1 MKSTVEFKDHSTA
14 WLKVQEMNLN
24 NALNAMGDAIM
35 KNAMITAP
43 KLTGKMRYSSKVKK
57 GSDAHSREII
67 FGGGD
72 VPYAHYQEMG
82 GYGKIRR
89 YTTPG
94 TGPHYLENAGDRV
107 AKQGIGVYL

>member
-1 MKSTVEFKDHSTA
+1 MTASVEFKNHSRA
-14 WLKVQEMNLN
+14 WLQVQEMNLN

-43 KLTGKMRYSSKVKK
+43 KLTGKMRNSSRVKK
-57 GSDAHSREII
+57 VGTHSREII

-72 VPYAHYQEMG
+72 VPYAHYQETG
-82 GYGKIRR
+82 GNGKIKH

-94 TGPHYLENAGDRV
+94 TGAHYLENAGNAV
-107 AKQGIGVYL
+107 TKQGIGMYL